1 MKASLLVLAA
11 IGVAITTAAAAQT
24 TPQTVDRRDAAHDA
38 ESPAQRSQ
46 RLAYDRAHSKAH
58 DAESPAQRSQRL
70 AYDRAHSKAHADE
83 TAVQRS
89 KRLAADRAH
98 SLAAERN
105 EAPNAA
111 DAAADKQRLA
121 ADKARAMTKKNR
133 T

>member
-24 TPQTVDRRDAAHDA
+24 TPQTVDRRDA
-38 ESPAQRSQ
+38 
-46 RLAYDRAHSKAH
+46 AH